1 MQVYEPIRIC
11 YVNSLYKYCKNFCGY
26 NITHERIDDIIKGGK
41 V

>member
-11 YVNSLYKYCKNFCGY
+11 YLNNLYKYYKNAYGY
-26 NITHERIDDIIKGGK
+26 NITLKIINGIIKGSK

>member
-11 YVNSLYKYCKNFCGY
+11 YLNSLYKRSKNVCGY
-26 NITHERIDDIIKGGK
+26 NITLKKIDDIIKKGK